1 MGLFDKFKGLFTNKE
16 KKEEVLS
23 YEKGLEKTRNVFTN
37 KLNILNNKY
46 KKVSEEY
53 FEELEEILIMADIGV
68 DTVMK
73 FIDKLKYRVK
83 HENIVDSSDLME
95 IIVDEMFVIY
105 VNDEILVNKI
115 NYSTFKIY

>member
-1 MGLFDKFKGLFTNKE
+1 MALFDKFKNLFSSKDKSKE
-16 KKEEVLS
+16 KEKEEVQS
-23 YEKGLEKTRNVFTN
+23 YETGLEKTRSVFSN

-68 DTVMK
+68 DTVMN

-83 HENIVDSSDLME
+83 HENIVDSKDLME
-95 IIVDEMFVIY
+95 II
-105 VNDEILVNKI
+105 
-115 NYSTFKIY
+115 